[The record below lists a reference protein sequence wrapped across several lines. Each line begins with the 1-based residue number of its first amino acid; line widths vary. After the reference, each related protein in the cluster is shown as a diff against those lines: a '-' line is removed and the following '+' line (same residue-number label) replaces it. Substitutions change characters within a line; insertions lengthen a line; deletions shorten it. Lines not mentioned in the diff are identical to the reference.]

1 MSEDDDEVV
10 QVTAIVGST
19 VVKTTRRKSGGGGP
33 PVSVVELL
41 QETLEEERE
50 KAVAVNRVNRDI
62 RTTGPDYLFTPTHER
77 RTRLGYEKRMKQMRF
92 P

>member
-1 MSEDDDEVV
+1 M
-10 QVTAIVGST
+10 TAIVGST
-19 VVKTTRRKSGGGGP
+19 VAKTTRRKTGRGAP

-41 QETLEEERE
+41 QETLEEQRE

-77 RTRLGYEKRMKQMRF
+77 RTRLWYEKRMKQLRL